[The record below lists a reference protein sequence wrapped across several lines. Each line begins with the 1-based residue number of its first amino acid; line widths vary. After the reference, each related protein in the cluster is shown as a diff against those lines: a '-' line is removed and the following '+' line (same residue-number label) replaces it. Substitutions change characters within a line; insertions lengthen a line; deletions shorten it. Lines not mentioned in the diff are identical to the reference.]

1 MVHWQTAR
9 RADRSKK
16 DLITDEYTRINDVH
30 FKGSIT
36 YKEATTRIFTEA
48 LGLPRTLLHSIKMSY
63 DKVRMVM
70 FKLNNQIDLE
80 ELSDKRDFKFER
92 IFMTGETEVT
102 ESDAKSTPFYSL
114 GL

>member
-1 MVHWQTAR
+1 MGK
-9 RADRSKK
+9 KK
-16 DLITDEYTRINDVH
+16 DVITVECTRINGVH

-70 FKLNNQIDLE
+70 FKLNNQIDWR
-80 ELSDKRDFKFER
+80 SSQTK
-92 IFMTGETEVT
+92 ET
-102 ESDAKSTPFYSL
+102 SNLKGFS
-114 GL
+114 